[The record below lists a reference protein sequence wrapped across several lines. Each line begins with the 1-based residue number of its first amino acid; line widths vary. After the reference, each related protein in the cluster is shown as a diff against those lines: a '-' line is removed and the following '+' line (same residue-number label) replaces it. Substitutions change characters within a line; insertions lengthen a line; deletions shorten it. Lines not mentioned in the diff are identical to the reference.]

1 MQLPC
6 SLPIRFTEITVTNS
20 FICKLTSIFYEY
32 KCHTHLKYS
41 FLYMVLCYMYHS
53 VIFFIKNGYF
63 YLSTSEHIIYVNFEI
78 AANFPK
84 V

>member
-53 VIFFIKNGYF
+53 VIFSLKMDIV
-63 YLSTSEHIIYVNFEI
+63 LSPHQNILFQ
-78 AANFPK
+78 F
-84 V
+84 